1 MKPLPYALLQQ
12 LEALPDE
19 TFRIVLNTNRQ
30 GHWEIEITARFQLDE
45 PPKPEHR
52 AAQIASRAKGSRIS
66 Y

>member
-1 MKPLPYALLQQ
+1 MKPLPPALLHQ

-45 PPKPEHR
+45 RPTPQGPQTQKSPR
-52 AAQIASRAKGSRIS
+52 IKGSRIS